1 MLRRAVL
8 ASIGAGVLAAAQALA
23 QAPAWPDKP
32 IRLLIPYAPGGGADG
47 AARLIA
53 AQLGKA
59 LGQAVIVESRP
70 GGNTMIAGLAVARAP
85 ADGYT
90 LLLTGGS
97 TMSVLP
103 LMSDKLPF
111 DPVAELAP
119 LGMVSRFPFIV
130 AVSSTLNVKTLAEVL
145 ALARA
150 KPGELPY
157 ASNGSGSMVHLG
169 MELMAYSAQVKLN
182 HIPYKGF
189 APALPDVLTGRT
201 PLMMADWAPI
211 SAQLKSGALR
221 PLAVTSARRWALLPD
236 VPTMAEQGFPGY
248 EMEIWF
254 GLYAPARTPA
264 AVVARINEEMRK
276 WLVTAEAREAF
287 AAIGHEPAPST
298 PDEVRQRIAAE
309 QKLFGPAIKAANIK
323 VD

>member
-1 MLRRAVL
+1 MLRRALLALTGAGAL
-8 ASIGAGVLAAAQALA
+8 ASTKARAQ
-23 QAPAWPDKP
+23 AWPDKP
-32 IRLLIPYAPGGGADG
+32 IRLIIPYTPGGGADG

-59 LGQAVIVESRP
+59 LGQTVIVDSRP
-70 GGNTMIAGLAVARAP
+70 GGNTTIAGIAVARAP

-90 LLLTGGS
+90 LLMTGGS

-111 DPVAELAP
+111 DPVADLAP
-119 LGMVSRFPFIV
+119 VGMVSRFPFIL
-130 AVSSTLNVKTLAEVL
+130 AVSATLDVKTLAEVL

-150 KPGELPY
+150 RPGELPY
-157 ASNGSGSMVHLG
+157 ASNGSGGMVHLG

-182 HIPYKGF
+182 HVPYKGF
-189 APALPDVLTGRT
+189 APALPDVITGRT

-211 SAQLKSGALR
+211 AAQLKSGALR
-221 PLAVTSARRWALLPD
+221 PLAVTSARRWPSLPD
-236 VPTMAEQGFPGY
+236 VPTVAEQGFPGY

-264 AVVARINEEMRK
+264 AVVTRINDELRK
-276 WLVTAEAREAF
+276 WLATAEAREAF

-298 PDEVRQRIAAE
+298 PDEVRQRVAAE

-323 VD
+323 TE

>member
-1 MLRRAVL
+1 MLRRTLLALTGAGAL
-8 ASIGAGVLAAAQALA
+8 ASTKARAQ
-23 QAPAWPDKP
+23 AWPDKP
-32 IRLLIPYAPGGGADG
+32 IRLIIPYTPGGGADG

-53 AQLGKA
+53 AQLGSA
-59 LGQAVIVESRP
+59 LGQTVIVDSRP
-70 GGNTMIAGLAVARAP
+70 GGNTTIAGIAVARAP

-90 LLLTGGS
+90 LLMTGGS

-111 DPVAELAP
+111 DPVADLAP
-119 LGMVSRFPFIV
+119 VGMVSRFPFIL
-130 AVSSTLNVKTLAEVL
+130 AVSATLDVKTLAEVL

-150 KPGELPY
+150 RPGELPY
-157 ASNGSGSMVHLG
+157 ASNGSGGMVHLG

-182 HIPYKGF
+182 HVPYKGF
-189 APALPDVLTGRT
+189 APALPDVITGRT

-211 SAQLKSGALR
+211 AAQLKSGALR
-221 PLAVTSARRWALLPD
+221 PLAVTSARRWPSLPD
-236 VPTMAEQGFPGY
+236 VPTVAEQGFPGY

-264 AVVARINEEMRK
+264 AVVTRINDELRK
-276 WLVTAEAREAF
+276 WLATAEAREAF

-298 PDEVRQRIAAE
+298 PDEVRQRVAAE

-323 VD
+323 TE

>member
-1 MLRRAVL
+1 MNMLRRALL
-8 ASIGAGVLAAAQALA
+8 ALMGAGAMAATQAQT
-23 QAPAWPDKP
+23 WPDKP
-32 IRLLIPYAPGGGADG
+32 IRLIIPYAPGGGADG

-53 AQLGKA
+53 TQLGKA
-59 LGQAVIVESRP
+59 LGQTVFVESRA
-70 GGNTMIAGLAVARAP
+70 GGNTTIAGIAVARAP

-90 LLLTGGS
+90 LLMTGGS

-103 LMSDKLPF
+103 LMNDKLPF
-111 DPVAELAP
+111 DPGADLVP

-169 MELMAYSAQVKLN
+169 MELMAHSAQVKFN
-182 HIPYKGF
+182 HVPYKGF
-189 APALPDVLTGRT
+189 APALPDVITGRT
-201 PLMMADWAPI
+201 PVMMADWAPI
-211 SAQLKSGALR
+211 SAHLKSGALKA
-221 PLAVTSARRWALLPD
+221 LAVTSAKRWALLPD
-236 VPTMAEQGFPGY
+236 VPTVAEQGFPGY

-264 AVVARINEEMRK
+264 AVVMRINDEMRK
-276 WLVTAEAREAF
+276 WLVTAEAHEAF

-298 PDEVRQRIAAE
+298 PDDVRQRIAAE

-323 VD
+323 SE

>member
-1 MLRRAVL
+1 MNILGRALL
-8 ASIGAGVLAAAQALA
+8 ALIGAGAMAATQAQ
-23 QAPAWPDKP
+23 AWPDKP
-32 IRLLIPYAPGGGADG
+32 IRLIIPYAPGGGADS

-53 AQLGKA
+53 AQLSKA
-59 LGQAVIVESRP
+59 LGQPVLVDSRA
-70 GGNTMIAGLAVARAP
+70 GGNTTIAGIAVVRAP

-90 LLLTGGS
+90 LLMTGGS

-103 LMSDKLPF
+103 LMNDKLPF
-111 DPVAELAP
+111 DPLVDLVP

-130 AVSSTLNVKTLAEVL
+130 AVSSTLNVMTLAEVL

-182 HIPYKGF
+182 HVPYKGF
-189 APALPDVLTGRT
+189 APALPDVITGRT

-211 SAQLKSGALR
+211 SAHLKSGTLKA
-221 PLAVTSARRWALLPD
+221 LAVTSAKRWALLPN

-254 GLYAPARTPA
+254 GLYAPAKTPA
-264 AVVARINEEMRK
+264 AVVTRINDEMRK
-276 WLVTAEAREAF
+276 WLVTAEARDAF
-287 AAIGHEPAPST
+287 AAIGHDPAPST

-323 VD
+323 SE